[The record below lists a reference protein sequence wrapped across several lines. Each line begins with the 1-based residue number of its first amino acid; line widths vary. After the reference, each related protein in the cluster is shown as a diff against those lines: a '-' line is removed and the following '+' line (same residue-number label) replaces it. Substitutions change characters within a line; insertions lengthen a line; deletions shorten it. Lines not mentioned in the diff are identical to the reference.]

1 MEALASTVSTS
12 QSSTE
17 RQVYQRSASIDIF
30 SLWFDNRALDP
41 INESSNSILDDDIS
55 YDRTEDE
62 DFLNNSAFLGN
73 DSIGTRKSGGKR
85 R

>member
-1 MEALASTVSTS
+1 MEALASIDKST
-12 QSSTE
+12 TE